1 MLHIIKKSPYESSA
15 LKDAVN
21 YINQNDDVVLL
32 IEDGIYAAKKGGK
45 FEELLKNL
53 TQKNSVY
60 CLLADIKARGIQEN
74 ELLENIKIIDYK
86 GFVEKVVEHNPMT
99 WS

>member
-15 LKDAVN
+15 LNDAVN
-21 YINQNDDVVLL
+21 YIDQNDDVVLL
-32 IEDGIYAAKKGGK
+32 VEDGVYAAKKGGK
-45 FEELLKNL
+45 FEELLRNL

-60 CLLADIKARGIQEN
+60 CLMADIKARGIQEN
-74 ELLENIKIIDYK
+74 EIVENIKVIDYK

>member
-15 LKDAVN
+15 LNDAVN

>member
-15 LKDAVN
+15 LKDAVE
-21 YINQNDDVVLL
+21 YIGQNDDVVLL
-32 IEDGIYAAKKGGK
+32 TEDGVYAAKKGGK
-45 FEELLKNL
+45 FEGLLVDL
-53 TQKNSVY
+53 TKKNSVY
-60 CLLADIKARGIQEN
+60 CLLADIKARGIQES
-74 ELLENIKIIDYK
+74 EIAENIKIIDYK

>member
-1 MLHIIKKSPYESSA
+1 MLHIVKKSPYESSA
-15 LKDAVN
+15 LNNAIN
-21 YINQNDDVVLL
+21 YIRQGDIMLL
-32 IEDGIYAAKKGGK
+32 TEDGVYAAKKGGK
-45 FEELLKNL
+45 FEALLRNL

-74 ELLENIKIIDYK
+74 ELAENIKVIDYK

>member
-21 YINQNDDVVLL
+21 YIGQNDDVVLL
-32 IEDGIYAAKKGGK
+32 VEDGVYAVKKGGK

-53 TQKNSVY
+53 AQKNNVY
-60 CLLADIKARGIQEN
+60 CLLADIKARGIQES
-74 ELLENIKIIDYK
+74 EIVENIKVIDYK

>member
-15 LKDAVN
+15 LNDAVN
-21 YINQNDDVVLL
+21 YIGQNDDVVLL
-32 IEDGIYAAKKGGK
+32 VEDGVYAAKKGCK
-45 FEELLKNL
+45 FEALLRNL

-74 ELLENIKIIDYK
+74 ELAENIKVIDYK